1 MENKKKQV
9 ILVATHIFLNR
20 GILPVKMTDIANECG
35 IGVASLYRY
44 FSNKKN
50 IVIEV
55 ATHLWYDLEPL
66 VINLLDV
73 QEFNSKNGYEQLYI
87 MGNIYIDLYIN
98 NPNLLTFINEFDLFI
113 ISENITKDEL
123 VEYEKSV
130 VSFYK
135 YFDKAIQKGQKEKV
149 IRDNINT
156 DIFYLTA
163 THTLLLLCQK
173 LAKPNILISDDK
185 DKNKEE
191 IKLLIDALLAYA
203 KI

>member
-156 DIFYLTA
+156 DIFY
-163 THTLLLLCQK
+163 
-173 LAKPNILISDDK
+173 
-185 DKNKEE
+185 
-191 IKLLIDALLAYA
+191 
-203 KI
+203 